1 MLDFVLQDVWLF
13 FFLISFRIIMFSTGL
28 QYLLSTIWTNKE
40 GEPNAGHVTSVAP
53 GDWSSSVLCDL
64 GKQVGIF
71 LKLFIKKYARS

>member
-1 MLDFVLQDVWLF
+1 
-13 FFLISFRIIMFSTGL
+13 MFSTGW

-71 LKLFIKKYARS
+71 LKLFIKNVLKMLEADLSSEAELTVSCNL